1 MTPPSAAQRIEEVG
15 IIPAVRV
22 TSREDAVWAAQSVLH
37 GGISVVEITMT
48 TPGAFEVISELR
60 QSDPG
65 LVVGAGTVLDLD
77 TARRCLDAGA
87 YFLSSPT
94 LDLEILDFGAV
105 HNTLVIP
112 GALTPTEIATAS
124 KAGAAMVK
132 IFPCSQVGGPS
143 YIRALKAPF
152 PHVSLIPAGGV
163 NQQTASDF
171 IRAGSVALGI
181 GTHLIPGDAVQRRK
195 VEWIRELCG
204 RFLGIIKEARAIS
217 HFVATTKSA
226 S

>member
-1 MTPPSAAQRIEEVG
+1 MTRSSVRARIEEMG

-22 TSREDAVWAAQSVLH
+22 ISPEDAVFAAQSVLR
-37 GGISVVEITMT
+37 GGISVVEMTMT
-48 TPGAFEVISELR
+48 TRGAFDVIAQLR
-60 QSDPG
+60 QSDPH
-65 LVVGAGTVLDLD
+65 LVVGAGTVLDVD

-87 YFLSSPT
+87 SFLTSPT
-94 LDLEILDFGAV
+94 LDVEILDFGAT

-112 GALTPTEIATAS
+112 GALTPTEIATAAKS
-124 KAGAAMVK
+124 GAEMVK

-152 PHVSLIPAGGV
+152 PNVALIPAGGV

-171 IRAGSVALGI
+171 IRAGSIALGI
-181 GTHLIPGDAVQRRK
+181 GAHLIPPDAVQRRK
-195 VEWIRELCG
+195 ADWIRELCG

-217 HFVATTKSA
+217 QPAAVN
-226 S
+226 